1 MLQLCKSRQHG
12 NLDIFQNSKFKLMA
26 SEIQQLQKIA
36 ILSIFMGFVLIEKDS
51 DMLLIYH
58 TSMFYQLYLVS
69 SRDGKNKAILPK
81 ETKNFTRFFNKTKC
95 LQEHFKSNFIS
106 NYKKGWPF
114 TRHYFRKTFTIVNP
128 YIRKMQC
135 AVKPENKF
143 TIKSYEVIYQTHDL

>member
-12 NLDIFQNSKFKLMA
+12 NLDIFQNSKAVAKNCNTKHFHGLCA
-26 SEIQQLQKIA
+26 
-36 ILSIFMGFVLIEKDS
+36 IEKDS